1 MKKKLI
7 SLLQRKRH
15 IVALSTILMTFVVM
29 GCLYIDSV
37 DIAQLMQRPAQLL
50 LLK

>member
-15 IVALSTILMTFVVM
+15 IVALSTILN
-29 GCLYIDSV
+29 
-37 DIAQLMQRPAQLL
+37 LL
-50 LLK
+50 AELI